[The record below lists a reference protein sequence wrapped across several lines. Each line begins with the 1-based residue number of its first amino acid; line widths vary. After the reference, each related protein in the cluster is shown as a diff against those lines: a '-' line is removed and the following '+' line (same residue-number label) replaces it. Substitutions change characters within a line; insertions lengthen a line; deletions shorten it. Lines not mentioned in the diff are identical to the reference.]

1 MKIWAQGG
9 VGFRPCGLRAQ
20 LAALKLVGG
29 DHVSSKASR
38 RRTVAARILIAA
50 HKPVDSMSVCAVTTA
65 IHYYMNTA
73 IQYTVLYEHCYTV
86 LYNMTT
92 VYSGRTL

>member
-9 VGFRPCGLRAQ
+9 VGLRPCGLRAQ

-65 IHYYMNTA
+65 IHYY
-73 IQYTVLYEHCYTV
+73 EHCYTV
-86 LYNMTT
+86 YST
-92 VYSGRTL
+92 V